1 MFKNMCYTFSLIL
14 ICNHSLGIEVVGVDR
29 DREVVG
35 VDDQKV
41 VIGVDDRKVM
51 IDVVGLGVMIGDGQK
66 GAKNEKDTE
75 EMIGVIMIVE
85 MIIVLVVAL
94 KEEIEG

>member
-1 MFKNMCYTFSLIL
+1 MSFF
-14 ICNHSLGIEVVGVDR
+14 LGIEVVDVDR
-29 DREVVG
+29 DQEVVDVDDPKVVIG

-41 VIGVDDRKVM
+41 V

-66 GAKNEKDTE
+66 EVKNEKDTE